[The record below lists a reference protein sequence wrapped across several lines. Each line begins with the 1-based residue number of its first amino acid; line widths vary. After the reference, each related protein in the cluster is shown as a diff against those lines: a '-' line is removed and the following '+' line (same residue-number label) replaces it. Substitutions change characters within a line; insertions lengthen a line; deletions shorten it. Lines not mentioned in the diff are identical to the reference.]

1 MAATAIQ
8 KISTQQIRKI
18 FAIGRAM
25 GIVESGSQNDA
36 LHDFVFSITQKD
48 SLKALTYAEA
58 QAVIRDLEKRQGSAP
73 PPPRRR
79 PKAHSEVPGG
89 ATAAQQRKVWALMYE
104 LQKRDTASSA
114 ASLRERLC
122 GIIKKELR
130 VDAVPT
136 QPFAW
141 LTFRA
146 CNKLIE
152 VLKKYVA
159 NAKKKAGEKV

>member
-1 MAATAIQ
+1 MAVIV
-8 KISTQQIRKI
+8 TQQIRKI
-18 FAIGRAM
+18 YAIGNAL
-25 GIVESGSQNDA
+25 GIVERGNADDS
-36 LHDFVFSITQKD
+36 LHDLVSSITGKD
-48 SLKALTYAEA
+48 SVKALTYGEA

-104 LQKRDTASSA
+104 LQKRDTAPSA
-114 ASLRERLC
+114 ASLGERLC
-122 GIIKKELR
+122 GIIKKELK

-141 LTFRA
+141 LTFQT

>member
-1 MAATAIQ
+1 MAAIA
-8 KISTQQIRKI
+8 TQQIRKI
-18 FAIGRAM
+18 YAIGNAL
-25 GIVESGSQNDA
+25 GIVERGNADDS
-36 LHDFVFSITQKD
+36 LHDLVSSITGKN

-58 QAVIRDLEKRQGSAP
+58 QAVIRDLEKRQGDA
-73 PPPRRR
+73 PPPRRK
-79 PKAHSEVPGG
+79 PKAHAERPGG
-89 ATAAQQRKVWALMYE
+89 ATAAQQRKAWALMYE
-104 LQKRDTASSA
+104 LQKRDTAPST
-114 ASLRERLC
+114 ASLGERLC

-130 VDAVPT
+130 VDAVPS

-141 LTFRA
+141 LTFQN

>member
-1 MAATAIQ
+1 MAAIA
-8 KISTQQIRKI
+8 TQQIRKI
-18 FAIGRAM
+18 YAIGDAL
-25 GIVESGSQNDA
+25 GIVERGNAQDS
-36 LHDFVFSITQKD
+36 LHDLVFSITGKD

-58 QAVIRDLEKRQGSAP
+58 QAVIRDLEKRQGDA

-79 PKAHSEVPGG
+79 PKAHTERPGG
-89 ATAAQQRKVWALMYE
+89 ATEGQQRKVWALMFA
-104 LQKRDTASSA
+104 LQDCDVVLSR

-122 GIIKKELR
+122 GIIKKELK
-130 VDAVPT
+130 VDAVPA

-141 LTFRA
+141 LEFQA

-159 NAKKKAGEKV
+159 NAKKKAGDGV

>member
-1 MAATAIQ
+1 MAAIA
-8 KISTQQIRKI
+8 TQQIRKI
-18 FAIGRAM
+18 YAIGNAL
-25 GIVESGSQNDA
+25 GIVKRGNADDS
-36 LHDFVFSITQKD
+36 LHDLVSSITGKN

-58 QAVIRDLEKRQGSAP
+58 QAVIRDLEKRQGEAP
-73 PPPRRR
+73 HPRCK
-79 PKAHSEVPGG
+79 PKAHTERPGG

-104 LQKRDTASSA
+104 LQKRDTAPSA
-114 ASLRERLC
+114 ASLGERLC
-122 GIIKKELR
+122 GIIKKELQ

-141 LTFRA
+141 LTFQN

-159 NAKKKAGEKV
+159 SAKKKKHLAI